1 MLFPSLIPFIHGE
14 RVLHITPFL
23 STINML
29 IKNLS
34 RVYGIIRNEIL
45 TAGIGEGGHYYNDH
59 VFYPL
64 NENGYRDYRYYQPRF
79 CISRNPNRKKDG
91 RIDIKN
97 HREGTSGNSLMNQ
110 GRTPQVS
117 MMWERLKGVDCI
129 RELVILLSDSDLS
142 LYRLYLTEEGYNEEG
157 LIGIGQQRTWYQ
169 NYFSAD
175 FYLPKHHAIIE
186 LDSSYHKYPGIDK
199 ARDRVLN
206 DIYELKTTR
215 FWGYDKRRTEYEGR
229 LKKILE
235 DEKSEP
241 LYFNQLDLLI
251 ERFII
256 ENPELVARLDEEIT
270 KGNKEPLKSLYM

>member
-1 MLFPSLIPFIHGE
+1 
-14 RVLHITPFL
+14 
-23 STINML
+23 ML

-117 MMWERLKGVDCI
+117 TMWERLKGVDCI

-157 LIGIGQQRTWYQ
+157 LIEIGQQRIWYQ

-206 DIYELKTTR
+206 DIYELRTTR
-215 FWGYDKRRTEYEGR
+215 FWGYDKRRAAYESY
-229 LKKILE
+229 LKEILE

-241 LYFNQLDLLI
+241 LYFNQLDLLV